1 LELGK
6 SEIEG
11 VEETPGVLLTETDG
25 VELIDGVT
33 LTEIDGV
40 TLIVGVT
47 LGVDETR
54 NLKVLLETPG
64 V

>member
-1 LELGK
+1 MVLPKLQV
-6 SEIEG
+6 S
-11 VEETPGVLLTETDG
+11 LLTEMDG

-47 LGVDETR
+47 LGVAEIEIDGVDRE
-54 NLKVLLETPG
+54 LL
-64 V
+64 VYY